1 MKILKF
7 LAIILL
13 ISPFNNLKAD
23 NEIIRKY
30 IGPLNKVSVEEI
42 KSYIK

>member
-1 MKILKF
+1 MKILKLF
-7 LAIILL
+7 LIVIF
-13 ISPFNNLKAD
+13 IFPINSLKAD

-30 IGPLNKVSVEEI
+30 IGPLNKVSFEEI